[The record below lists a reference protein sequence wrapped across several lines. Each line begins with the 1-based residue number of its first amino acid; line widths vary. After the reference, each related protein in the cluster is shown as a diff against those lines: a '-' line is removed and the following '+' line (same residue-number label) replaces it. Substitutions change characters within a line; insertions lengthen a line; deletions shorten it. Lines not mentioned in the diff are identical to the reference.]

1 MFYSNINSLI
11 LIYLIYLWTTRELE
25 RSPHPLFFTSHDHII
40 QTLSFREHLCT
51 ECIIQTNWQTIKPAI
66 FTYTAN
72 RTSYVPRATRLVT
85 LQRTHSLQ
93 WVVCSYS
100 LKLKIYRYTTCPLL
114 PLPFSSAHISPS
126 TSQTSLSKSFLKVR
140 REKETENYQ
149 KSTKDLNHT
158 TVHFVHPVIT
168 DHVSTVVM
176 LGINIEGPAVKWNA
190 LYKAQVSQRYSSEP
204 WPTMKKLQ
212 WCKALWEI
220 ILQCKSFMHLK

>member
-1 MFYSNINSLI
+1 MFYSNINSSI
-11 LIYLIYLWTTRELE
+11 FIYLIYLWTTRELE

-140 REKETENYQ
+140 REK
-149 KSTKDLNHT
+149 
-158 TVHFVHPVIT
+158 
-168 DHVSTVVM
+168 
-176 LGINIEGPAVKWNA
+176 
-190 LYKAQVSQRYSSEP
+190 
-204 WPTMKKLQ
+204 
-212 WCKALWEI
+212 
-220 ILQCKSFMHLK
+220 